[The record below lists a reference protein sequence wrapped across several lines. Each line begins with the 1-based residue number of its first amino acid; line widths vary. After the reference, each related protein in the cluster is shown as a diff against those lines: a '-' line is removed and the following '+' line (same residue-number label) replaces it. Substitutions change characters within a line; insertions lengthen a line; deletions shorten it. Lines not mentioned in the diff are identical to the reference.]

1 MDIRKTITRNACAK
15 INLGL
20 DVVGVREDGYHL
32 LRMIMQQI
40 DVFDTLTFT
49 VTDAQGTGE
58 IRLIDESGLSP
69 DGQDNLICRAI
80 RMMEEKYHLRA
91 DIEVRLIK
99 RIPVA
104 AGLAGGST
112 DAAAAFTAVRDLLLP
127 QVTDSELMELGV
139 RLGADIPYCIAGG
152 IKLSEG
158 IGEILTALPPMPE
171 CAIVLIKP
179 EASASTAHVYK
190 AVDSLGGYHHPDIDG
205 QIEALRAGD
214 LRGLA
219 ERCENVLELVTG
231 EDLPVIGRIE
241 DFLIKQGALG
251 ACMSGSGPSVFGI
264 FETREQ
270 AENARQAFLRTES
283 ASGCRSFVCTPVSD
297 SGM

>member
-1 MDIRKTITRNACAK
+1 MDNRKTITRNACAK

-40 DVFDTLTFT
+40 DLFDTLTFT

-80 RMMEEKYHLRA
+80 RMMEEKYHLCA

-179 EASASTAHVYK
+179 EESASTAHVYK

-214 LRGLA
+214 LCGLA

>member
-1 MDIRKTITRNACAK
+1 MDNRKTITRNACAK

-231 EDLPVIGRIE
+231 ENLPVIGRIE